1 MWRSGRVV
9 LAIPATICATAHA
22 AQPLVTDDTF
32 TQGRGRYQLE
42 VEGETSRDREN
53 GGPTA
58 EETGVTTTF
67 TYGATDPLDV
77 FVTVPYFR
85 VSEDRT
91 HEGLADVSLGAK
103 WRFFERG
110 ADSLGLKPEIAFATG
125 EEQHGLGSG
134 ATAYSLTFIATRDVP
149 PWVLLVNLGYDYR
162 DFHGREERETERRSL
177 WRVSTGGWL
186 KIAEGWKLVADLGIE
201 RNSERGGSSDPVFA
215 LAGIIYSPNKD
226 LDFDLGY
233 KHAINDTET
242 DRTILLGVTWRF

>member
-1 MWRSGRVV
+1 MKYLGTLA
-9 LAIPATICATAHA
+9 LAIWAVLSA
-22 AQPLVTDDTF
+22 AAYANQPLVTDDTF
-32 TQGRGRYQLE
+32 TQGPGRYQLE
-42 VEGETSRDREN
+42 VEGETSRDRQN

-58 EETGVTTTF
+58 EETGVTMKF
-67 TYGATDPLDV
+67 TYGATDPLDL

-110 ADSLGLKPEIAFATG
+110 ANSLGLKPEIAFATG
-125 EEQHGLGSG
+125 EEQHGLGG
-134 ATAYSLTFIATRDVP
+134 DATTYSLTFLVTRGVP
-149 PWVLLVNLGYDYR
+149 LLVLLFNLGYDYR
-162 DFHGREERETERRSL
+162 DFHGREERDAERRSL

-186 KIAEGWKLVADLGIE
+186 NVAERWRLVADLGIE
-201 RNSERGGSSDPVFA
+201 RNSERGGSSDPAFA
-215 LAGIIYSPNKD
+215 LAGIVYSPNKD